1 MKRFGRVAG
10 IVSAGIVAAVIAA
23 CADVN
28 SPAPAPLERAAV
40 RSGEEMFR
48 GIVFGEGTV
57 GRMLPEVWGEGRD
70 PSASLGREKL
80 QRYERNKTTLI
91 ARMRTADADFFTRF
105 GADVQSGDHLRIE
118 RAMDESA
125 ALIRQVAGA
134 PDSGLS
140 NPGTGVG
147 NCVAVAAVLAVAV
160 AGNAVAVVN
169 AVVAANAAVTSN
181 WVYNTNYF
189 WGKKLLAP
197 SESRLGRD
205 QVIHMFA
212 GRFASL

>member
-57 GRMLPEVWGEGRD
+57 GRMLPEMWGEGRD
-70 PSASLGREKL
+70 PIASLGREQL

-91 ARMRTADADFFTRF
+91 ARIRTADADFLARF
-105 GADVQSGDHLRIE
+105 GADVQSGDHVRVE

-125 ALIRQVAGA
+125 ALIRRVADA
-134 PDSGLS
+134 PGSGLS
-140 NPGTGVG
+140 NPGTGMG
-147 NCVAVAAVLAVAV
+147 NCVAVAVAV
-160 AGNAVAVVN
+160 AGAAVAVVN
-169 AVVAANAAVTSN
+169 AVAAWNVAVNSN
-181 WVYNTNYF
+181 WVYNNNYF

-205 QVIHMFA
+205 QVIDMFA
-212 GRFASL
+212 GRFARL